1 MNKIELI
8 SNIEYNFL
16 MTFIDFFTINNVYV
30 AVFKKNNNSKL
41 K

>member
-1 MNKIELI
+1 MNKLDLI
-8 SNIEYNFL
+8 SIIEYDFL
-16 MTFIDFFTINNVYV
+16 MTFIDFFTINNFYV